1 MPEGANLPTE
11 PLPFSIANQYDSR
24 VEYELALP
32 SATGT
37 KELDFGTLPST
48 GCKAL
53 IIIYDAQTG
62 AAPVHIA
69 FNDSLTPVELSAG
82 GFIVLASPNPST
94 GITGMSVAHTTSGK
108 LRIWILG

>member
-32 SATGT
+32 SSSGT
-37 KELDFGTLPST
+37 KELDFGTLPSA

-53 IIIYDAQTG
+53 LVIYDAQTG
-62 AAPVHIA
+62 AAPVNIS
-69 FNDSLTPVELSAG
+69 FNESATPVELSAG
-82 GFIVLASPNPST
+82 GFIVFASPNPST
-94 GITGMSVAHTTSGK
+94 GITGMSVAYTTSGK